1 MRVISGI
8 AKGRKLVTFKGS
20 DIRPTSDRA
29 RETLFNILKEKIAC
43 SSFLDLF
50 AGSGAIGI
58 EALSRGAENMV
69 FVENRVTSITL
80 IKKNLKKCGFSE
92 GPSRHIKIIHKDVLI
107 YLKTAKKKFDIIF
120 IDPPYQTDLAEKSLL
135 CLSKKNLLK
144 PDGMIVLEQYFKR
157 STEQEISNLQC
168 VKRKKVGDAFFS
180 FFHKTKGE

>member
-1 MRVISGI
+1 MRVISGN
-8 AKGRKLVTFKGS
+8 AKGRKLVSFKGS

-29 RETLFNILKEKIAC
+29 RESLFNILKEKIAC

-69 FVENRVTSITL
+69 FVENRVTSIAL
-80 IKKNLKKCGFSE
+80 IKKNLEKCGFSKSL
-92 GPSRHIKIIHKDVLI
+92 GRHIKIIHKDVLI

-120 IDPPYQTDLAEKSLL
+120 IDPPYQTSLAEKSLL
-135 CLSKKNLLK
+135 SLSKKNLLK
-144 PDGMIVLEQYFKR
+144 PDGIIILEQYFKR
-157 STEQEISNLQC
+157 ATDQEISGLQC

-180 FFHKTKGE
+180 FFNKTKDE

>member
-8 AKGRKLVTFKGS
+8 AKGRKLVSFKGS

-29 RETLFNILKEKIAC
+29 KESLFNILKEKIAC

-69 FVENRVTSITL
+69 FVENRVTSIAL
-80 IKKNLKKCGFSE
+80 IKKNLEKCGFSKSP
-92 GPSRHIKIIHKDVLI
+92 GQHIKIIHKDVLI

-120 IDPPYQTDLAEKSLL
+120 IDPPYQTNLAEKSLFF
-135 CLSKKNLLK
+135 LSKNDLLK
-144 PDGMIVLEQYFKR
+144 PDGMIILEQYFKR
-157 STEQEISNLQC
+157 ATEQEICGLQC

-180 FFHKTKGE
+180 FFHKTKEK